1 MLEEYNV
8 SLISDSANNCGN
20 NKVSRLGGGCR
31 SLMRNL
37 ALALPGAQE
46 STSYG
51 TPAIKVR
58 GKLFVRLHQSGDS
71 VVVRIDEGERAM
83 RMEADPKAFYVTDH
97 YVPYPWMLVRLHA
110 VRRDD
115 LADLL
120 EESWRLQAPKKL
132 LSQYDSTRR

>member
-1 MLEEYNV
+1 VERRRH
-8 SLISDSANNCGN
+8 
-20 NKVSRLGGGCR
+20 KVRGR
-31 SLMRNL
+31 QTVTWETVRKL

-46 STSYG
+46 GTSYG

-58 GKLFVRLHQSGDS
+58 GKLFARLHQSGDS
-71 VVVRIDEGERAM
+71 VVVRIDQGERAM

-97 YVPYPWMLVRLHA
+97 YIPYPWMLVRLSA

-120 EESWRLQAPKKL
+120 EESWRLRAPKKL
-132 LSQYDSTRR
+132 LSEYDSTRR